1 MSENPERGAG
11 GRQRLAIKV
20 VAGPVAVAALYTVL
34 ADTSS

>member
-20 VAGPVAVAALYTVL
+20 VAGPAAVAAPYTAP